1 MTDNDILKLLE
12 SRKAG
17 HDEMAVELQAVINAN
32 DTDEKT
38 RARTKYQLEW
48 LECRIAEMGH
58 IIRIITEEKQRLKEL
73 ATLKINI
80 ETAES

>member
-38 RARTKYQLEW
+38 RARTKYQLE
-48 LECRIAEMGH
+48 
-58 IIRIITEEKQRLKEL
+58 
-73 ATLKINI
+73 
-80 ETAES
+80 